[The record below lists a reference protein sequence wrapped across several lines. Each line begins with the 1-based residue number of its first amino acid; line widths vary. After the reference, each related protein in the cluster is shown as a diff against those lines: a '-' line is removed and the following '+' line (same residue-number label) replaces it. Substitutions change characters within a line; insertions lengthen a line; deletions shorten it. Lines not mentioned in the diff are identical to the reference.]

1 MSISARRG
9 LAWVVVAK
17 AVVTAALAAALSAII
32 AAIIA
37 VGVPFDAIAAA
48 GAVAPSSSDV
58 AAAPPQFVQQL
69 GAGLPLRTPLRDAA
83 GRNVLLSDYFGG
95 SSPVL
100 LVFGYY
106 RCRSLCNVVF
116 DDVLQALALS
126 GAKDYRLL
134 GVSID
139 PTEGPADA
147 AARLAGWRR
156 ALSDQPAPIL
166 LTGDAAPLA
175 KLARTAGF
183 QYRYD
188 ARQGQYE
195 HPAGFLI
202 VTPNGTIANYFLGLR
217 YDPAA
222 LRAALALAGQGG
234 TGGLAEQVQLVCAA
248 VVQLAGVHSGSAM
261 RIVQAAGAVTLAL
274 LAALVWTLAR
284 RGRAA

>member
-1 MSISARRG
+1 MSLSARRG
-9 LAWVVVAK
+9 LASA
-17 AVVTAALAAALSAII
+17 AVVTAVVTAIV

-37 VGVPFDAIAAA
+37 VGIPADAIAGE
-48 GAVAPSSSDV
+48 GAVTQSSPDV
-58 AAAPPQFVQQL
+58 AAAPPQFVQQP
-69 GAGLPLRTPLRDAA
+69 GTVLPLRTPLRDAA
-83 GRNVLLSDYFGG
+83 GRKVLLSDYFGG

-106 RCRSLCNVVF
+106 RCRSLCSVVF

-134 GVSID
+134 GISID

-156 ALSDQPAPIL
+156 ALSSQPAPIL

-175 KLARTAGF
+175 KLAHTAGF

-188 ARQGQYE
+188 ARQGQYQ
-195 HPAGFLI
+195 HPAGVLI
-202 VTPNGTIANYFLGLR
+202 VTPNGTIARYFLGLR

-234 TGGLAEQVQLVCAA
+234 TGGVAEQVSLVCTS

-261 RIVQAAGAVTLAL
+261 RIVQVSGAVSLAL
-274 LAALVWTLAR
+274 LAALVWTLMR